1 MNSENLQHK
10 FEFVLGS
17 LFIFL
22 CAVLPW
28 SLAGMQIA
36 LISLLVLSSIF
47 SLITKTSPIKYHPFY
62 LFIGIY
68 LLAHLITLLVVDDF
82 NDSLNAAFNNDWV
95 IITIPFIMSLSI
107 STKGRTRALKTLI
120 VSASV
125 AGIYGIVQF
134 FLGVEYIRDVQL
146 DPFGNF
152 YRAVGPYNAFYT
164 YGGNQLFVFA
174 AAFAFV
180 LFSKKWVP
188 DRTFYIS
195 LMFII
200 FLSIVASF
208 NRSAWIAS
216 VVVVIL
222 GTAIVNRK
230 KVIPFAFGLIIFA
243 IIVFFFVPDFYNR
256 FLSIF
261 DPSQNE
267 GRLTLWLTSWEIIKD
282 NFFFGIGHGNFD
294 EFFFKYKVP
303 GFYDATG
310 HAHND
315 YINVTV
321 LNGIVG
327 LIAWLGIWV
336 SWFYY
341 SFKTYSSKY
350 VMESDRKIV
359 LGSILAIAGILTA
372 SFFQCFYTDLENNIL
387 WWVIA
392 AVSLQISIQSKS
404 NKTNKQEAV
413 KN

>member
-28 SLAGMQIA
+28 SLVGMQIA
-36 LISLLVLSSIF
+36 LILLLVLSLIF

-62 LFIGIY
+62 LFIGFY
-68 LLAHLITLLVVDDF
+68 LLAHLITLLIVDDF
-82 NDSLNAAFNNDWV
+82 NDPLNAAFNNDWV
-95 IITIPFIMSLSI
+95 IITIPFIISLSI
-107 STKGRTRALKTLI
+107 SAKWRNRALKTLI

-134 FLGVEYIRDVQL
+134 FLGVEYIRGVQL

-208 NRSAWIAS
+208 NRSAFIVS
-216 VVVVIL
+216 VVLLIL
-222 GTAIVNRK
+222 GMAVVNRK
-230 KVIPFAFGLIIFA
+230 YVI
-243 IIVFFFVPDFYNR
+243 
-256 FLSIF
+256 S
-261 DPSQNE
+261 
-267 GRLTLWLTSWEIIKD
+267 
-282 NFFFGIGHGNFD
+282 
-294 EFFFKYKVP
+294 
-303 GFYDATG
+303 
-310 HAHND
+310 
-315 YINVTV
+315 
-321 LNGIVG
+321 
-327 LIAWLGIWV
+327 
-336 SWFYY
+336 
-341 SFKTYSSKY
+341 
-350 VMESDRKIV
+350 
-359 LGSILAIAGILTA
+359 
-372 SFFQCFYTDLENNIL
+372 
-387 WWVIA
+387 
-392 AVSLQISIQSKS
+392 
-404 NKTNKQEAV
+404 
-413 KN
+413 

>member
-1 MNSENLQHK
+1 MNNENLQHK

-17 LFIFL
+17 VFILL
-22 CAVLPW
+22 CAVVPW

-36 LISLLVLSSIF
+36 LVALLVLSSIF
-47 SLITKTSPIKYHPFY
+47 CLATKTSPINYHPFY
-62 LFIGIY
+62 LFVGFY
-68 LLAHLITLLVVDDF
+68 LLAHLITLLGVDDF
-82 NDSLNAAFNNDWV
+82 NNSLNAAFHNDWV
-95 IITIPFIMSLSI
+95 IFTIPFIISLPI
-107 STKGRTRALKTLI
+107 STIWRKRALKILI

-125 AGIYGIVQF
+125 AGIYGIIQF
-134 FLGVEYIRDVQL
+134 FLGVEYIRGVQL
-146 DPFGNF
+146 DSFGNF
-152 YRAVGPYNAFYT
+152 YRAVGPYNAFFS
-164 YGGNQLFVFA
+164 YGGNQLLVFA
-174 AAFAFV
+174 VAFSFV
-180 LFSKKWVP
+180 LFSKKWLP
-188 DRTFYIS
+188 DRIFYIS
-195 LMFII
+195 LISII

-216 VVVVIL
+216 VVVLIL

-230 KVIPFAFGLIIFA
+230 KVIPIAAALIIFT
-243 IIVFFFVPDFYNR
+243 IIIFFFVPDFYNR

-267 GRLTLWLTSWEIIKD
+267 GRLTLWFTSLEIIKD
-282 NFFFGIGHGNFD
+282 NFFFGIGHGNFE
-294 EFFFKYKVP
+294 EFFFKYKVS

-341 SFKTYSSKY
+341 SFKTYSNKY

-372 SFFQCFYTDLENNIL
+372 SISQCFYTDLENNIL
-387 WWVIA
+387 WWVLV

-404 NKTNKQEAV
+404 NKSIKQ
-413 KN
+413 

>member
-1 MNSENLQHK
+1 MNNENLQHK

-28 SLAGMQIA
+28 SIAGMQIA
-36 LISLLVLSSIF
+36 IIALLFLSSAF

-62 LFIGIY
+62 LFIGFY
-68 LLAHLITLLVVDDF
+68 LLANLITLCIVDDF
-82 NDSLNAAFNNDWV
+82 NDSLNAAFHNDWV
-95 IITIPFIMSLSI
+95 IITIPFIISLPI
-107 STKGRTRALKTLI
+107 SAIWRKRAIKILI

-134 FLGVEYIRDVQL
+134 FLGVEYIRGVPL
-146 DPFGNF
+146 DPFGNY
-152 YRAVGPYNAFYT
+152 YRAVGAYNAFFS
-164 YGGNQLFVFA
+164 YGGNQLLVFA

-195 LMFII
+195 LMLII
-200 FLSIVASF
+200 FLSIVVSF

-216 VVVVIL
+216 VVVLIL

-230 KVIPFAFGLIIFA
+230 NIIPIAGLLIVFA

-267 GRLTLWLTSWEIIKD
+267 GRLTVWLTSWEIIKD
-282 NFFFGIGHGNFD
+282 NFFFGIGHGNFE
-294 EFFFKYKVP
+294 EFFFKYKVI

-321 LNGIVG
+321 VNGIVG
-327 LIAWLGIWV
+327 LFAWLGIWA

-341 SFKTYSSKY
+341 SFKTFGSKY
-350 VMESDRKIV
+350 VIDSDRKIV

-372 SFFQCFYTDLENNIL
+372 SIFQCFYTDLENNIL

-392 AVSLQISIQSKS
+392 ALSLQISIQSNS
-404 NKTNKQEAV
+404 NNTNKQEAI